1 MTPLS
6 ESFFLDLAQK
16 GAAFPIGTDLV
27 LKDHPDH
34 EEIML
39 DGPRLAQVLI
49 SAADAY
55 RSPIALPVMDLTNE
69 KSDLLTSFFGV
80 EEEEA
85 LTWHFEAAP
94 TEEELARVRD
104 GGAALTPKMAA
115 VQSALKEVAAEGS
128 KIPTGMVIGPFS
140 LMTKLVASPIEP
152 VYLAGSGM
160 TAEDEE
166 EILLV
171 ERCLDLALLEI
182 ERSVRAQAE
191 AGIQAIF
198 IAEPA
203 ANKAYFSPNQLLAG
217 STIFDRY
224 AIEYNRRLF
233 DLLAALKI
241 RPIFHCCGELIDPM
255 VKGFCSLGPCILSLG
270 SSRSLKE
277 DAALVPESI
286 VLYGNLPSKKFYS
299 DDLISVDEAVRLGRT
314 LKAEMQ
320 ETGHP
325 FILGT
330 ECDVLSVPG
339 AHETIKRK
347 VRAIVE
353 I

>member
-1 MTPLS
+1 MKQLS

-39 DGPRLAQVLI
+39 DGLRLAQVLI
-49 SAADAY
+49 TAADAY

-69 KSDLLTSFFGV
+69 KSDLLTSFFGI
-80 EEEEA
+80 EEDVA
-85 LTWHFEAAP
+85 LTWHFDSAP
-94 TEEELARVRD
+94 TEEDLARVRE

-115 VQSALKEVAAEGS
+115 VQSALKAVAEDGR
-128 KIPTGMVIGPFS
+128 KTPTGMVIGPFS

-152 VYLAGSGM
+152 VFLAGSGM

-171 ERCLDLALLEI
+171 ERCLELAMLEI

-217 STIFDRY
+217 SDIFDRY
-224 AIEYNRRLF
+224 AIEFNRRLF
-233 DLLAALKI
+233 ALLAELKI

-255 VKGFCSLGPCILSLG
+255 VKGFCSLRPSILSLG
-270 SSRSLKE
+270 SSRSLRD
-277 DAALVPESI
+277 DASLVPEDI

-299 DDLISVDEAVRLGRT
+299 DDLVSVEEAVRLARS

-320 ETGHP
+320 KTGHP

-339 AHETIKRK
+339 AHETIKSK
-347 VRAIVE
+347 VKAIVE
-353 I
+353 L

>member
-6 ESFFLDLAQK
+6 ETFFLDLAQK

-39 DGPRLAQVLI
+39 DGPRLAKVLI
-49 SAADAY
+49 QAADDY

-80 EEEEA
+80 GEQEA
-85 LTWHFEAAP
+85 LTWHFEEAP
-94 TEEELARVRD
+94 TEEDLARVRE
-104 GGAALTPKMAA
+104 GGVALTPKMAA
-115 VQSALKEVAAEGS
+115 VQSALKNVAAEGS
-128 KIPTGMVIGPFS
+128 KVPTGMVIGPFS

-152 VYLAGSGM
+152 VYMAGSGM
-160 TAEDEE
+160 TAEDED

-171 ERCLDLALLEI
+171 ERCLDLALIEI

-217 STIFDRY
+217 SSIFDRY
-224 AIEYNRRLF
+224 AIEYNRQLF
-233 DLLAALKI
+233 HLLSELKI

-255 VKGFCSLGPCILSLG
+255 VKGFCSLGPSILSLG

-277 DAALVPESI
+277 DAELVPENI
-286 VLYGNLPSKKFYS
+286 VLYGNLPSKRFYS
-299 DDLISVDEAVRLGRT
+299 DDLVSVDQAVEMARV
-314 LKAEMQ
+314 LKSDMRS
-320 ETGHP
+320 TGHP

-339 AHETIKRK
+339 AHETIKSK
-347 VRAIVE
+347 VKAIVDL
-353 I
+353 